1 MLAVDHVTCIHTQP
15 GGPMND
21 LELARPPQSRI
32 RRVVYLA
39 VGTIASWRSIPSRR
53 DERGL
58 SQSTENAVLL
68 TGAVAIALTVI
79 GLVGNYVAK
88 KLGELG

>member
-1 MLAVDHVTCIHTQP
+1 MTQLPALVPARQARMRGRMHLLVGTVTSWWTQP
-15 GGPMND
+15 
-21 LELARPPQSRI
+21 L
-32 RRVVYLA
+32 
-39 VGTIASWRSIPSRR
+39 RR

-79 GLVGNYVAK
+79 GLVGAYVTRR
-88 KLGELG
+88 LGELG